1 MSRVDNSL
9 QIIHRQIEPNIALIQ
24 LHPRKL
30 KASAQVEAIVPSK

>member
-9 QIIHRQIEPNIALIQ
+9 QIIHRPIEPNIASIQ

-30 KASAQVEAIVPSK
+30 EASAQIEAIVPSK